1 MPANFHLDL
10 VAFAQDHLPEIT
22 GTVGLVSYALLRN
35 KLTPAGIFAGIL
47 VAGIHTLHPWR
58 AFFWLL
64 IVFFLVGTL
73 VTRVRPCSCLIGVL
87 ILSKD
92 GFSIA
97 RSSLTRGLYRSR
109 SATRQKF
116 ISRNPLPVARA
127 VKVLVVPPRF
137 SPTLVPHAS

>member
-1 MPANFHLDL
+1 L
-10 VAFAQDHLPEIT
+10 I
-22 GTVGLVSYALLRN
+22 RN

-73 VTRVRPCSCLIGVL
+73 VTRVRPFSCLISVL

-92 GFSIA
+92 GFSIF
-97 RSSLTRGLYRSR
+97 RSSLTRGLCHSR
-109 SATRQKF
+109 SATKQKS
-116 ISRNPLPVARA
+116 ISPNPPPVARV
-127 VKVLVVPPRF
+127 VKVLAVPPR
-137 SPTLVPHAS
+137 SLPTLVPHAS